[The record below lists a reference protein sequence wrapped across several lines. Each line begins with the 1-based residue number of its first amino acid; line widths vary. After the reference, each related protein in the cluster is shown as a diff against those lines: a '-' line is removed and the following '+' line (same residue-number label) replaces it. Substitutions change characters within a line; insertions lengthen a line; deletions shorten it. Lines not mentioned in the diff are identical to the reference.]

1 MELLAVGSSAR
12 SLGRLYQFILFLTV
26 FIGEIRREG

>member
-12 SLGRLYQFILFLTV
+12 SPGRLCQFILFLTV
-26 FIGEIRREG
+26 LIGEIRREG